1 MFSKTPVAD
10 PTSIEEEI
18 GEASMVFG
26 INSYR
31 EICGLNLGGICLTSP
46 EVLVKLASKAANR
59 AKILVDKL
67 KEAISKDTELRASGK
82 LVSFTESIKQDKITS
97 LSKEKLAIQ
106 LKKFKLS
113 NLGKKDSE
121 MEIDEDEF
129 SKFKSLGK
137 DSGILLTKIKT
148 DSNEDKWMLVE
159 NSDGSGDDD
168 GNDDDDD
175 DMEDDNVE
183 ELASDRR
190 KEVRPVGKGD
200 DMSSGSEEEST
211 VTLTK

>member
-1 MFSKTPVAD
+1 
-10 PTSIEEEI
+10 
-18 GEASMVFG
+18 MVFG

-67 KEAISKDTELRASGK
+67 KEAILKDTELRATGK

-97 LSKEKLAIQ
+97 MSREKLAIQ

-113 NLGKKDSE
+113 NLGKKDNE
-121 MEIDEDEF
+121 MEIDEDET

-148 DSNEDKWMLVE
+148 DGNEDKWMLVE
-159 NSDGSGDDD
+159 NSDGEGDDD
-168 GNDDDDD
+168 EEEEND

-183 ELASDRR
+183 ELASERR

-200 DMSSGSEEEST
+200 DGMSSGSEEETT